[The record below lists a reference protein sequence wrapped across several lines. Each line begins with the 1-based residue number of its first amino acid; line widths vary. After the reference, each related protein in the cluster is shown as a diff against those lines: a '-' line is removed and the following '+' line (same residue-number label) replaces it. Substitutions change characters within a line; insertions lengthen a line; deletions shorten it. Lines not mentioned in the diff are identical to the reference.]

1 VRPSAR
7 SRPGDTAFAA
17 GGLLLVALAGAA
29 LTAPALWPEP
39 HATDLDR
46 VLAPPSWAHP
56 FGTDALGRDL
66 LARIAHGG
74 RVSLAVG
81 GLATLLAVGIGVP
94 LGALAGAR
102 GRFADA
108 AVSRAV
114 EAVLCFP
121 SLILA
126 LALLASSPSWLR
138 DLPDPLRIAAVL
150 GVTGWAVVARF
161 LRGEVRR
168 VGSTLA
174 VEAARATGAGGI
186 RILTRHVLPA
196 ALAPVLVT
204 AAFGVGAAVLLESAL
219 SFLGLGVRIPT
230 ATWGAM
236 LAESRN
242 VIGLAWWAALF
253 PGAALV
259 ATVLACNLVG
269 EGLRRRLDPRL
280 SAPESRGPDPAISPA
295 PRS

>member
-1 VRPSAR
+1 MRPSLR
-7 SRPGDTAFAA
+7 PRPGRAAFVA
-17 GGLLLVALAGAA
+17 GGLLLLGLGGAS
-29 LTAPALWPEP
+29 LTAPLLWPEP

-46 VLAPPSWAHP
+46 VLDPPSLAHP
-56 FGTDALGRDL
+56 LGTDALGRDL
-66 LARIAHGG
+66 LARIFHGG

-81 GLATLLAVGIGVP
+81 GLATLLAVGLGVP

-102 GRFADA
+102 GPIADA
-108 AVSRAV
+108 AVSRAI

-126 LALLASSPSWLR
+126 LALLAASPPWLR
-138 DLPDPLRIAAVL
+138 ELPDPLRIAAVL

-174 VEAARATGAGGI
+174 VEAARATGAGEI
-186 RILTRHVLPA
+186 RVLSRHVLPA

-219 SFLGLGVRIPT
+219 SFLGLGVRVPT
-230 ATWGAM
+230 ATWGGM

-242 VIGLAWWAALF
+242 VIGVAWWTAVF

-259 ATVLACNLVG
+259 VTVVACNLVG

-280 SAPESRGPDPAISPA
+280 STPAGRGPVLSASQDS
-295 PRS
+295 RS

>member
-1 VRPSAR
+1 VRPRRRGA
-7 SRPGDTAFAA
+7 GATAFGA
-17 GGLLLVALAGAA
+17 GALLLLGLFAAALA
-29 LTAPALWPEP
+29 APLLWPEP

-46 VLAPPSWAHP
+46 ILDPPSWAHP
-56 FGTDALGRDL
+56 LGTDALGRDL

-81 GLATLLAVGIGVP
+81 GLATLLAVGLGVP

-102 GRFADA
+102 GRLADA

-121 SLILA
+121 SLVLA
-126 LALLASSPSWLR
+126 LALLAASPPWLR
-138 DLPDPLRIAAVL
+138 ALPDPVRIAAVL

-168 VGSTLA
+168 VGASLA
-174 VEAARATGAGGI
+174 VESARAAGAGEV
-186 RILTRHVLPA
+186 RILARHVLPA

-204 AAFGVGAAVLLESAL
+204 AAFGVGAAVLSESAL

-230 ATWGAM
+230 ATWGSM

-242 VIGLAWWAALF
+242 VIGLAWWTAIF

-259 ATVLACNLVG
+259 VTVLACNLVG
-269 EGLRRRLDPRL
+269 EGLRRRLDPRVN
-280 SAPESRGPDPAISPA
+280 APYGRDRVPQGLPAV
-295 PRS
+295 RS

>member
-1 VRPSAR
+1 MRPSPRTRRGRDAYV
-7 SRPGDTAFAA
+7 A
-17 GGLLLVALAGAA
+17 GALLLLALTAAA
-29 LTAPALWPEP
+29 LTAPLLWPEP

-46 VLAPPSWAHP
+46 VLDPPSWAHP

-102 GRFADA
+102 GRLADA

-126 LALLASSPSWLR
+126 LALLAASPPWLR
-138 DLPDPLRIAAVL
+138 ELPDPLRVAAVL
-150 GVTGWAVVARF
+150 GLTGWAVVARF

-174 VEAARATGAGGI
+174 VEAARAAGAGEI
-186 RILTRHVLPA
+186 RLLTRHVLPA

-242 VIGLAWWAALF
+242 VIGVAWWAAVF
-253 PGAALV
+253 PGTALV
-259 ATVLACNLVG
+259 VTVLACNLVG
-269 EGLRRRLDPRL
+269 EGLRRHLDPRL
-280 SAPESRGPDPAISPA
+280 SPREGRNPEPPASTVR
-295 PRS
+295 RS

>member
-1 VRPSAR
+1 MRADLR
-7 SRPGDTAFAA
+7 DRAGRTGLAA
-17 GGLLLVALAGAA
+17 GALLLLGLVGSALA
-29 LTAPALWPEP
+29 APLLWPEP

-46 VLAPPSWAHP
+46 VLDPPSWAHP
-56 FGTDALGRDL
+56 LGTDGLGRDV

-81 GLATLLAVGIGVP
+81 GLATLLAIGVGVP

-102 GRFADA
+102 GRFADL

-126 LALLASSPSWLR
+126 LALLAASPVWLHV
-138 DLPDPLRIAAVL
+138 LPDPVRIAAVL

-168 VGSTLA
+168 AGSTLA
-174 VEAARATGAGGI
+174 VEAARATGAGGL
-186 RILTRHVLPA
+186 RVLTLHVLPA
-196 ALAPVLVT
+196 ALSPVLVT
-204 AAFGVGAAVLLESAL
+204 AAFGVGSAVLLESAL

-242 VIGLAWWAALF
+242 VIGLAWWTAVF
-253 PGAALV
+253 PGGALV
-259 ATVLACNLVG
+259 LTVLACNLVG
-269 EGLRRRLDPRL
+269 EGLRRRLDPRVTPP
-280 SAPESRGPDPAISPA
+280 SGRDPAPPA
-295 PRS
+295 SSTARS

>member
-1 VRPSAR
+1 MRPRRRGA
-7 SRPGDTAFAA
+7 GATAFGA
-17 GGLLLVALAGAA
+17 GALLLLGLFAAALA
-29 LTAPALWPEP
+29 APLLWPEP

-46 VLAPPSWAHP
+46 ILDPPSWAHP
-56 FGTDALGRDL
+56 LGTDALGRDL

-81 GLATLLAVGIGVP
+81 GLATLLAVGLGVP

-102 GRFADA
+102 GRLADA

-121 SLILA
+121 SLVLA
-126 LALLASSPSWLR
+126 LALLAASPPWLR
-138 DLPDPLRIAAVL
+138 ALPDPVRIAAVL

-168 VGSTLA
+168 VGASLA
-174 VEAARATGAGGI
+174 VESARAAGAGEV
-186 RILTRHVLPA
+186 RILARHVLPA

-204 AAFGVGAAVLLESAL
+204 AAFGVGAAVLSESAL

-230 ATWGAM
+230 ATWGSM

-242 VIGLAWWAALF
+242 VIGLAWWTAIF

-259 ATVLACNLVG
+259 VTVLACNLVG
-269 EGLRRRLDPRL
+269 EGLRRRLDPRVN
-280 SAPESRGPDPAISPA
+280 APYGRDRVPQGLPAV
-295 PRS
+295 RS

>member
-1 VRPSAR
+1 MRPSPR
-7 SRPGDTAFAA
+7 TRPGRAA
-17 GGLLLVALAGAA
+17 YLAGALLLLALTAAA
-29 LTAPALWPEP
+29 LTAPLLWPEP

-46 VLAPPSWAHP
+46 VLVPPSWAHP
-56 FGTDALGRDL
+56 LGTDALGRDL

-126 LALLASSPSWLR
+126 LALLAASPPWLR
-138 DLPDPLRIAAVL
+138 ELPDPLRIAAVL

-174 VEAARATGAGGI
+174 VEAARAAGAGEI
-186 RILTRHVLPA
+186 RLLTRHVLPA

-242 VIGLAWWAALF
+242 VIGVAWWAAVF
-253 PGAALV
+253 PGTALV
-259 ATVLACNLVG
+259 VTVLACNLVG
-269 EGLRRRLDPRL
+269 EGLRRHLDPRL
-280 SAPESRGPDPAISPA
+280 SGPDGRNPDPGASKA